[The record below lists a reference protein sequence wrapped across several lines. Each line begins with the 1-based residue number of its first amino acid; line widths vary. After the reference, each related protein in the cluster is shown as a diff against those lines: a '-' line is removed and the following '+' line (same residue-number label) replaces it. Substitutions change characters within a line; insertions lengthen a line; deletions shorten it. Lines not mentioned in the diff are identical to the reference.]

1 MTVRPHRAALG
12 RRLLQLLVLLGIQAL
27 ALLVGAGTLAWP
39 AGWAYV
45 GLYAGLAAIGAVVLL
60 PHHTELVVERS
71 RGAAGGKRWDFW
83 VTRLLLVAT
92 VAILGTAGLDHRWG
106 LTPELPTA
114 VRVLGALV
122 FAASYLVTLWAMVV
136 NRFFAQ
142 AVRLQTERGHTV
154 VTDGPYRFVR
164 HPGYVGLLV
173 CMLGA
178 CFLLGSLWALVPWL
192 LYLAVTVA
200 RTALEDRTLHTELS
214 GYPDYARRTRY
225 RLVPLIW

>member
-1 MTVRPHRAALG
+1 MTVGPLMAALV

-27 ALLVGAGTLAWP
+27 ALFVSAGSLAWP
-39 AGWAYV
+39 AGWVYV

-60 PHHTELVVERS
+60 PHHSELVVERS

-83 VTRLLLVAT
+83 VTRLLIVAT
-92 VAILGTAGLDHRWG
+92 LAVLGTAGLDHRWG
-106 LTPELPTA
+106 LPPELPTL

-122 FAASYLVTLWAMVV
+122 FVAGYLCTLWAMSV
-136 NRFFAQ
+136 NAFFAQ
-142 AVRLQTERGHTV
+142 TVRLQTERGHTV
-154 VTDGPYRFVR
+154 VTDGPYAYVR
-164 HPGYVGLLV
+164 HPGYVGMLA

-192 LYLAVTVA
+192 LYLAATVV
-200 RTALEDRTLHTELS
+200 RTELEDRTLHAELS

-225 RLVPLIW
+225 RLIPLIW